1 MFSKRWSFLVATL
14 CLAWAGWSQPQPA
27 APAAPFNLRC
37 EYLVAPM
44 GVDVAQPRLSW
55 ALDHPERG
63 QAQSA
68 FQVLVSL
75 QPGAPD
81 GDQWDSGRVASAQ
94 STHVAYGGRPLASG
108 RTYYWRARWWD
119 NRGAASPWSAVTQ
132 FDTGLLAA
140 SDWKGQFIG
149 GANQLR
155 KEFTLAR
162 APARARV
169 YIAGLGYY
177 ELRVNGRKAGRSV
190 LDPAWTTYE
199 KRVLYAAYDVTSLLQ
214 RGPNA
219 LAVTLGQGW
228 HTGRVLLL
236 QLNVELEG
244 GGRLEVVS
252 DASWRVAQGP
262 IIADSVYQGESFDA
276 SRETKGWDRPGYH
289 DSNWKPASPA
299 EAPKGVLS
307 AQMMPPIRVVDTI
320 VPLNM
325 TSPRPGVYLY
335 DMGQNF
341 SGWVQLRLRTRNRQA
356 VRLRHAELLYDDG
369 TLNVENL
376 RQARAT
382 DTYVPR
388 ADGEQE
394 VWEPRFTY
402 HGFRYVEVTGFPG
415 TPGLDSIRGK
425 VVHTDLRPAGGFA
438 ASGLWPLTSLDSHA
452 KFLT

>member
-68 FQVLVSL
+68 YQVLVSL

-199 KRVLYAAYDVTSLLQ
+199 KRVLYTTIREFLCGLRRFCGAGAPARAPAPSPVPGPLSVSFFAACD
-214 RGPNA
+214 
-219 LAVTLGQGW
+219 
-228 HTGRVLLL
+228 
-236 QLNVELEG
+236 
-244 GGRLEVVS
+244 
-252 DASWRVAQGP
+252 
-262 IIADSVYQGESFDA
+262 DSVGRA
-276 SRETKGWDRPGYH
+276 PPPAHRPPGRCLAH
-289 DSNWKPASPA
+289 L
-299 EAPKGVLS
+299 GV
-307 AQMMPPIRVVDTI
+307 
-320 VPLNM
+320 
-325 TSPRPGVYLY
+325 G
-335 DMGQNF
+335 
-341 SGWVQLRLRTRNRQA
+341 LRLRAATPP
-356 VRLRHAELLYDDG
+356 VWLRLC
-369 TLNVENL
+369 
-376 RQARAT
+376 
-382 DTYVPR
+382 
-388 ADGEQE
+388 
-394 VWEPRFTY
+394 
-402 HGFRYVEVTGFPG
+402 
-415 TPGLDSIRGK
+415 
-425 VVHTDLRPAGGFA
+425 
-438 ASGLWPLTSLDSHA
+438 
-452 KFLT
+452 